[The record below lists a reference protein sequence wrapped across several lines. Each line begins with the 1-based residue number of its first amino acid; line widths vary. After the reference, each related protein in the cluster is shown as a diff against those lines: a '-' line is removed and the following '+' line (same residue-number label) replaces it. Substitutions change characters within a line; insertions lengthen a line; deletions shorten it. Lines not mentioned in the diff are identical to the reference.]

1 MESPIRSEM
10 KSWRPTSLEA
20 AGWMVVIA
28 LTLVVVRA
36 GKDLFIPLVIAL
48 IGVYLIKVLERW
60 ISYLKI
66 SGRGLPQSICLI
78 LSFAAVI
85 GLSYLLF
92 SIIADNAMRVADMAP
107 KYQTR
112 IVAIQAKVFQLIGTE
127 QPPAMRQYL
136 GSLDIPGLL
145 ALVATNLAG
154 LLKTTTLIIVFAV
167 FLLLESRFIPNKIE
181 ALFPVDFRRD
191 RVRAMLRRID
201 HDIQTYFGVKTA
213 VSLVTALLSY
223 AVMRAVDL
231 DFAAFWAL
239 LVFILNYIPT
249 IGSIVATILPGLLAL
264 VQFES
269 WTPFVILV
277 IGITVIQQ
285 ALGSFLEP
293 NLMGMTLN
301 LSPLV
306 VVISLILW
314 GMLWGVVGMFLCV
327 PITVILVIILANFPG
342 TRWVSV
348 LLSKE
353 GKIEI

>member
-1 MESPIRSEM
+1 MEPPTRL
-10 KSWRPTSLEA
+10 KYHPWRPRSIEA

-28 LTLVVVRA
+28 LTLTVVWA

-48 IGVYLIKVLERW
+48 IGVYLIKVVERW
-60 ISYLKI
+60 IGCVKI
-66 SGRGLPQSICLI
+66 AGRGLPQSISL
-78 LSFAAVI
+78 LLAFAAVI
-85 GLSYLLF
+85 ALSYLLF

-127 QPPAMRQYL
+127 QPPAMRQFL

-167 FLLLESRFIPNKIE
+167 FLLLESRFIPSKIE
-181 ALFPVDFRRD
+181 ALFPGDFRRE

-213 VSLVTALLSY
+213 VSLATALMSY

-239 LVFILNYIPT
+239 LVFILNFIPT

-269 WTPFVILV
+269 WTPFVILIV
-277 IGITVIQQ
+277 GITVIQQ

-327 PITVILVIILANFPG
+327 PITVIMVIILANFPG
-342 TRWVSV
+342 SRWVAI

-353 GKIEI
+353 GKIQI

>member
-1 MESPIRSEM
+1 MEPTTDLPQQ
-10 KSWRPTSLEA
+10 SWRPRSLEA

-28 LTLVVVRA
+28 STLTVVWA

-60 ISYLKI
+60 ISSVKI
-66 SGRGLPQSICLI
+66 AGRGLPQPIAL
-78 LSFAAVI
+78 LLAFAAVI
-85 GLSYLLF
+85 ALSYVLF
-92 SIIADNAMRVADMAP
+92 SIIADNAMRVAEMAP

-127 QPPAMRQYL
+127 QPPAMRQFL

-145 ALVATNLAG
+145 TLVATNLAA
-154 LLKTTTLIIVFAV
+154 LLKTTTLIVVFAV
-167 FLLLESRFIPNKIE
+167 FLLLESRFIPAKIE
-181 ALFPVDFRRD
+181 ALFPADSRRD
-191 RVRAMLRRID
+191 RVQLILRRID

-223 AVMRAVDL
+223 AVMRAVGL

-239 LVFILNYIPT
+239 LVFILNFIPT
-249 IGSIVATILPGLLAL
+249 IGSIVATIFPGLLAL

-277 IGITVIQQ
+277 VGITVIQQ
-285 ALGSFLEP
+285 VLGSFLEP

-327 PITVILVIILANFPG
+327 PITVIMVIILANFPG

-353 GKIEI
+353 GKIRI

>member
-1 MESPIRSEM
+1 
-10 KSWRPTSLEA
+10 
-20 AGWMVVIA
+20 MVVIA
-28 LTLVVVRA
+28 STLTVVWA

-60 ISYLKI
+60 ISSVKI
-66 SGRGLPQSICLI
+66 GGRGLPQPIAL
-78 LSFAAVI
+78 LLAFAAVI
-85 GLSYLLF
+85 ALSYVLF
-92 SIIADNAMRVADMAP
+92 SIIADNAMRVAEMAP

-127 QPPAMRQYL
+127 QPPAMHQFL

-145 ALVATNLAG
+145 TLVATNLAA
-154 LLKTTTLIIVFAV
+154 LLKTTTLIVVFAV
-167 FLLLESRFIPNKIE
+167 FLLLESRFIPAKIE
-181 ALFPVDFRRD
+181 ALFPADSRRD
-191 RVRAMLRRID
+191 RVQLILCRID

-223 AVMRAVDL
+223 AVMRAVGL

-239 LVFILNYIPT
+239 LVLILNFIPT
-249 IGSIVATILPGLLAL
+249 IGSIVATIFPGLLAL

-277 IGITVIQQ
+277 VGITVIQQ
-285 ALGSFLEP
+285 VLGSFLEP

-327 PITVILVIILANFPG
+327 PITVIMVIILANFPG

-353 GKIEI
+353 GKIRI